1 MWSAIIEKA
10 WAKLKGSYT
19 RAWNGYNVNGL
30 RTITGAPVFTYKIAE
45 LEGTAHES
53 WELLKAA

>member
-30 RTITGAPVFTYKIAE
+30 RTVTGVPVFTYKPAE
-45 LEGTAHES
+45 LEG
-53 WELLKAA
+53 

>member
-19 RAWNGYNVNGL
+19 RAWNGYSVNGL
-30 RTITGAPVFTYKIAE
+30 RSVTGAPVFMYIIEE
-45 LEGTAHES
+45 LQGTTHDS
-53 WELLKAA
+53 WDLLK